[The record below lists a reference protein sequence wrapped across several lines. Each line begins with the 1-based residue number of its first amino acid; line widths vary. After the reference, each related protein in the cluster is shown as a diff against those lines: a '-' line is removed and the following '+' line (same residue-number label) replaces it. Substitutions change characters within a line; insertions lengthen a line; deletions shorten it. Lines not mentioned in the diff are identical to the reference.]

1 MTSELFTA
9 HLQRLFADAC
19 AEPSATL
26 LVDLPRGRALR
37 ALASGD
43 CEASRCFI
51 VTENPC
57 ADYWEDL
64 WAYRP
69 RLLAAA
75 VTAEELAMLVRRAC
89 IGGPLRFTP
98 EARVRLTPAERALL
112 RGLSR
117 GASNKRLATSL
128 GVSEHT
134 VQNRLSRILEK
145 LGANNRTQAALYYLG
160 YWTGTGEGPPAEP
173 APIPA
178 RR

>member
-1 MTSELFTA
+1 VTSQLFTE
-9 HLQRLFADAC
+9 HLQRLFADSC

-26 LVDLPRGRALR
+26 LIDLPRGCALG

-43 CEASRCFI
+43 CEPDRCFV

-64 WAYRP
+64 WSYRP
-69 RLLAAA
+69 RLLAAD
-75 VTAEELAMLVRRAC
+75 VTADELGMLVRRAC
-89 IGGPLRFTP
+89 AGGPVRFTP
-98 EARVRLTPAERALL
+98 GARARLTPAERALL

-117 GASNKRLATSL
+117 GASNKRLAALL

-145 LGANNRTQAALYYLG
+145 LGADNRTQAALYYLG
-160 YWTGTGEGPPAEP
+160 YWSGTGEGPLAAPSLRPAQ
-173 APIPA
+173 
-178 RR
+178 R

>member
-1 MTSELFTA
+1 MISDLFTA
-9 HLQRLFADAC
+9 HLHRLFADSC

-26 LVDLPRGRALR
+26 LVDLPRGRALG

-43 CEASRCFI
+43 CEPGRCFV

-69 RLLAAA
+69 RLLAAD
-75 VTAEELAMLVRRAC
+75 VTADELAMLVRRAC
-89 IGGPLRFTP
+89 AGGPVRFTP

-112 RGLSR
+112 RGLSH
-117 GASNKRLATSL
+117 GASNKRLAASL

-145 LGANNRTQAALYYLG
+145 LGADNRTQAALYYLG
-160 YWTGTGEGPPAEP
+160 YWSSQGGGPLA
-173 APIPA
+173 ATAA